1 MMFGNGY
8 NGIGNCFGL
17 GNGLMNGG
25 WGMIIMLGI
34 SALIVVG
41 VILLVKKTGR
51 HQTENAVLEALKM
64 KLAKGEI
71 TEEEYLKRKIVL
83 E

>member
-8 NGIGNCFGL
+8 NGIGNCFGF
-17 GNGLMNGG
+17 GNGLMHGG

-34 SALIVVG
+34 TALIVVG
-41 VILLVKKTGR
+41 VILIAKKKGR
-51 HQTENAVLEALKM
+51 HQSDNAVMEALKM

-71 TEEEYLKRKIVL
+71 SEEEYLRRKTIL

>member
-8 NGIGNCFGL
+8 NGIGNCFGF
-17 GNGLMNGG
+17 GNGLMHSG

-34 SALIVVG
+34 SALIVAG
-41 VILLVKKTGR
+41 VILIAKKKGH
-51 HQTENAVLEALKM
+51 HQSDNAVLEALKM

-71 TEEEYLKRKIVL
+71 SEEEYLRRKIVL